1 MKKLKIALKAKQA
14 YSWLLLLFPALLILL
29 LFLSKDKLNDYA
41 AKAIRAEAGSQF
53 IRSESAVVDST
64 YNYIKNG
71 QNFQFTFLEFGAK
84 GCSACNRMEVVMNE
98 MREKY
103 PGKVNV
109 FFVNILIPK
118 NQGLMKYYSI
128 VSIPTQVLLNTDG
141 IEYFRHIGYCSTTE
155 LVKEFAPMKN
165 KY

>member
-1 MKKLKIALKAKQA
+1 MKKLKIALKAKRA
-14 YSWLLLLFPALLILL
+14 YSWLLLLFPTLLILL

-41 AKAIRAEAGSQF
+41 AKAIRAEAGSQV
-53 IRSESAVVDST
+53 IHSESVYINSE

-84 GCSACNRMEVVMNE
+84 GCSACNRMELVMNE

-109 FFVNILIPK
+109 VFVNILLPK
-118 NQGLMKYYSI
+118 NQGLMKYYGI
-128 VSIPTQVLLNTDG
+128 AAIPTQVLLNSDG
-141 IEYFRHIGYCSTTE
+141 LEYFRHIGFYSTIE
-155 LVKEFAPMKN
+155 LARKLELFKK